1 MILVCN
7 STTVGILVVIEIL
20 VWFCSFVCTRD
31 TCVHVSN
38 SWDTG
43 GDRDLGMVLFICMH
57 M

>member
-1 MILVCN
+1 MMLVCR
-7 STTVGILVVIEIL
+7 SATVGMLVGIEML
-20 VWFCSFVCTRD
+20 VWFCSSVCTCD
-31 TCVHVSN
+31 TCVQVNN